1 MQAQVIT
8 IGDEI
13 LIGQII
19 DSNSAWIGEQLN
31 LQGIKI
37 KNILSISDDR
47 DAIIHALET
56 ACKEVDLILITGG
69 LGPTKDDITKFAIAD
84 FLQDTMVY
92 DQPTFDRITLLFE
105 KFGRKTTDAHKA
117 QCFMPSKAKLLINKM
132 GTAPGMLFEY
142 DDTIIVSMPG
152 VPYEMKYL
160 MTKEVL
166 PLLCAKGSQIHIKH
180 KTIRTA
186 GEGESRIAKQI
197 EDIVEDFPDFLKIA
211 YLPSLGTVRLRISG
225 EHKNVE
231 LLEST
236 IEQFREKLVHRL
248 GDLVFGYDKD
258 LLQDAILKL
267 AILKSQK
274 VATAESCT
282 GGMIASRLTSVS
294 GSSSYFKGSVIAYSN
309 EVKHNLLKVKSE
321 TIENHGAVS
330 ENTVIEMVAG
340 ALKLLK
346 VDVAVAVSGI
356 AGPTG
361 GTKDKPVGTIWIAV
375 GNEKETKSYR
385 LNLSKDRQKNIEYTT
400 HAAMNMLRKFLM
412 RL

>member
-47 DAIIHALET
+47 DAIIDALKM
-56 ACKEVDLILITGG
+56 ACEEVDLILITGG
-69 LGPTKDDITKFAIAD
+69 LGPTKDDITKFAIAE
-84 FLQDTMVY
+84 FLEDDLVY
-92 DQPTFDRITLLFE
+92 DQNTFDRITKLFAR
-105 KFGRKTTDAHKA
+105 FGRKTTDAHKA
-117 QCFMPSKAKLLINKM
+117 QCYMPSKAKLLINKM

-142 DDTIIVSMPG
+142 RDTIIVSMPG

-160 MTKEVL
+160 MTNEVL
-166 PLLCAKGSQIHIKH
+166 PYLRAKGSDIHIKH

-186 GEGESRIAKQI
+186 GEGESRIAKHI
-197 EDIVEDFPDFLKIA
+197 EDIVTEFPDYLKIA

-225 EHKNVE
+225 EHQDAA
-231 LLEST
+231 LLESS
-236 IEQFREKLVHRL
+236 IEQYRLKLIQRL

-267 AILKSQK
+267 ANHKSQK
-274 VATAESCT
+274 IATAESCT

-294 GSSSYFKGSVIAYSN
+294 GSSSYFQGSIIAYSN
-309 EVKHNLLKVKSE
+309 DIKRNLLDVKSE
-321 TIENHGAVS
+321 TLSSYGAVS
-330 ENTVIEMVAG
+330 ENTVIEMVSG
-340 ALKLLK
+340 ALKLLN

-361 GTKDKPVGTIWIAV
+361 GTNDKPVGTIWIAV
-375 GNEKETKSYR
+375 GNQNETKTLR
-385 LNLSKDRQKNIEYTT
+385 LNLSKDRQKNVEYTT